1 MVIEIG
7 DNNIKGIC
15 KVKDLREKG
24 LIKASIEMKG
34 ALVMSYKNTVICF
47 ILIIIA
53 LIIID
58 I

>member
-24 LIKASIEMKG
+24 LIKASIEDERG
-34 ALVMSYKNTVICF
+34 FSN
-47 ILIIIA
+47 
-53 LIIID
+53 D
-58 I
+58 

>member
-34 ALVMSYKNTVICF
+34 GFSNEL
-47 ILIIIA
+47 
-53 LIIID
+53 
-58 I
+58 